1 MTERVVDVIPT
12 LQTLRP
18 QDVAGRVAV
27 VVDVLRATS
36 TIVTAMAAGAAEVR
50 PVASPVEAGACL
62 ARLSAARG
70 SREGLILG
78 GERFGLRIEGF
89 DLGNSPLE
97 YTPAAVGG
105 RTIFFATTN
114 GTRTLRRA
122 AGRRGSGM
130 GRVAAGGQ
138 GSGMGAASGPA
149 RQVLVAAF
157 LNASAVAERI
167 WGLDGN
173 VVITCAGTQGGF
185 SLEDVLLAGFL
196 VDSLERR
203 ARTAL
208 PGPDKPELVFRDLAR
223 ASAAL
228 YRSLAG
234 AEGENLASA
243 VVATDHARYLVALGF
258 AADVAYCASRDLT
271 SVVPEF
277 ARGRVQ
283 APVRAQVQAPVR
295 APGSKTG

>member
-36 TIVTAMAAGAAEVR
+36 TIVTAMAAGTAEVR
-50 PVASPVEAGACL
+50 PAASPVEARARL
-62 ARLSAARG
+62 ARLNAARG
-70 SREGLILG
+70 SREGLVLG

-122 AGRRGSGM
+122 AGRRGSGL
-130 GRVAAGGQ
+130 GAAAGGQ

-173 VVITCAGTQGGF
+173 VVIICAGTQGGF

-203 ARTAL
+203 ARTAR
-208 PGPDKPELVFRDLAR
+208 PGPDRPEFVFRDLAR

-277 ARGRVQ
+277 ARGRVR
-283 APVRAQVQAPVR
+283 APGQAQVQAPVR